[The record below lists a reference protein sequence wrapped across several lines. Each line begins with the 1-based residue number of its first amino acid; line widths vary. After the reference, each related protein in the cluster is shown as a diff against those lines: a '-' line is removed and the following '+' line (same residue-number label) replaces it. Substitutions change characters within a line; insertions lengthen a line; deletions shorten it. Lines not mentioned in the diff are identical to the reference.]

1 MLKCYLKLCSVLF
14 LVALL
19 VIGCA
24 SVNYVGKSFDPTT
37 RVDMYFAKEEIKK
50 EYTVIGH
57 ALGSGTWVSNEK
69 IQRKL
74 LKEAKFRGANAILIT
89 GLGKSHIPI
98 GDDGGSVDEKQIKAS
113 FIKYK

>member
-1 MLKCYLKLCSVLF
+1 MLKCYFKLSSIF
-14 LVALL
+14 IFVALL
-19 VIGCA
+19 AVGCA
-24 SVNYVGKSFDPTT
+24 SVNYVGKSFDSTT
-37 RVDMYFAKEEIKK
+37 KVDMYFAKEEIKK

-57 ALGSGTWVSNEK
+57 ALGSGTWVSNDK

-74 LKEAKFRGANAILIT
+74 IEEAKFRGANAILIT
-89 GLGKSHIPI
+89 GLGKLHIPI